1 MEEFYNRRLSRE
13 ILSELRPAR
22 LLAKLLYDYP
32 GARGSL
38 FKHYG
43 QRLCEAMT
51 DVFMGTRSY
60 QEIVHNP
67 LDYLKLMGF
76 KKS

>member
-1 MEEFYNRRLSRE
+1 VEEFYNRRLSRE

-38 FKHYG
+38 FKRHG